1 MSTAIK
7 DDLRSFHEFV
17 GRQLDNGGAD
27 LTPEQVLSLW
37 LERLETI
44 ESVRRGLEDVEA
56 GRTRLAEELIDEL
69 RDELL
74 KR

>member
-1 MSTAIK
+1 MSTTVK

-27 LTPEQVLSLW
+27 LTPEQVLTLW
-37 LERLETI
+37 RERLEVI

-56 GRTRLAEELIDEL
+56 GRTRPADEVLAEL

-74 KR
+74 KS